1 MNQEMPDR
9 KVFFRISSF
18 QILAMFRRGLFYSYL
33 SIYLRFF
40 LGLSVTE
47 TTFFATFPMILNVVF
62 QTFVWGG
69 VSDRYQKRR
78 TLIIV
83 GEITAAIT
91 TVLVWF
97 LHTLPA
103 SRYAAGY
110 VIIIGLSVAEI
121 FWSMSN
127 VAWSALISDLYAAL
141 ERTAVQGRLASIGA
155 LGRIAGV
162 WIGGLAYD
170 GLARYYEGWG
180 FHRGLLFFIA
190 SGVMLISTIPM
201 FFVPEGGVGSK
212 QITPTAPKTPRIHT
226 LSHRFLLFLIA
237 MVLINF
243 GRNCV
248 AVTKTQYLVLD
259 GGFDVSSNLLSYI
272 VNMQSLAAVIAGY
285 VIARVSKRID
295 DGMLI
300 TLGSGLAC
308 LNLLGFA
315 LARSLGVIFGSNF
328 LAGASDVVIFTS
340 SYTYASKLIP
350 AAHRGKQFALFNATL
365 FLSWGVGATLV
376 AGPIVDSLIA
386 RGKTQVFAYRMSF
399 LAALAMVIAGM
410 IVFAACERCKDT
422 PESSPTS

>member
-1 MNQEMPDR
+1 
-9 KVFFRISSF
+9 
-18 QILAMFRRGLFYSYL
+18 MFRRGLFYSYL

-47 TTFFATFPMILNVVF
+47 TTLFATFPMILNVIF

-69 VSDRYQKRR
+69 LSDRYQKRR

-103 SRYAAGY
+103 SHHAAGY
-110 VIIIGLSVAEI
+110 VIIIGLSVTEI

-127 VAWSALISDLYAAL
+127 VAWSALISDLYAAF

-180 FHRGLLFFIA
+180 FHKGLLFFIA
-190 SGVMLISTIPM
+190 SGVMIVSTIPM
-201 FFVPEGGVGSK
+201 FFVPEGGIASNR
-212 QITPTAPKTPRIHT
+212 ITPTAAPKTHMIRN
-226 LSHRFLLFLIA
+226 LSRRFLLFLIA

-259 GGFDVSSNLLSYI
+259 DGFDVSSNLLSYI
-272 VNMQSLAAVIAGY
+272 VNMQSVAAVIAGY
-285 VIARVSKRID
+285 VIARVSKKIS

-350 AAHRGKQFALFNATL
+350 PAHRGKQFALFNATL

-386 RGKTQVFAYRMSF
+386 RGKTQVFGYRMSF
-399 LAALAMVIAGM
+399 MAALAMVIAGM
-410 IVFAACERCKDT
+410 IVFAICDRCKDT
-422 PESSPTS
+422 PKSSPTP

>member
-91 TVLVWF
+91 TVPVWF

-103 SRYAAGY
+103 SHYAAGY
-110 VIIIGLSVAEI
+110 VIIVGLSVAEI

-180 FHRGLLFFIA
+180 FHKGLPA
-190 SGVMLISTIPM
+190 SIFWDLRL
-201 FFVPEGGVGSK
+201 PE
-212 QITPTAPKTPRIHT
+212 
-226 LSHRFLLFLIA
+226 
-237 MVLINF
+237 
-243 GRNCV
+243 
-248 AVTKTQYLVLD
+248 
-259 GGFDVSSNLLSYI
+259 
-272 VNMQSLAAVIAGY
+272 
-285 VIARVSKRID
+285 
-295 DGMLI
+295 
-300 TLGSGLAC
+300 
-308 LNLLGFA
+308 
-315 LARSLGVIFGSNF
+315 
-328 LAGASDVVIFTS
+328 
-340 SYTYASKLIP
+340 
-350 AAHRGKQFALFNATL
+350 
-365 FLSWGVGATLV
+365 TLV
-376 AGPIVDSLIA
+376 
-386 RGKTQVFAYRMSF
+386 
-399 LAALAMVIAGM
+399 
-410 IVFAACERCKDT
+410 
-422 PESSPTS
+422 